1 MKQSL
6 LEKIIAFM
14 FGNRYYANIV
24 NTRGTTRCE
33 LTCFIFN
40 TREQAELHRQQ
51 LGMVASF
58 DFIETVSFRSRR
70 LYVSRFNQANIDGN
84 ADVVSV
90 QVGQGG

>member
-6 LEKIIAFM
+6 LQKIIAFVL
-14 FGNRYYANIV
+14 GNKYYANIV

-51 LGMVASF
+51 LGLGASF
-58 DFIETVSFRSRR
+58 GFIETVSFRSRR
-70 LYVSRFNQANIDGN
+70 IYVSRYNQANIDGN
-84 ADVVSV
+84 TDVVSV